1 MIICCMAF
9 VSVVIRV
16 LLLLLTSPYYMN
28 CIIFTVPYLWQ
39 HKVKITVIIYFHE
52 LVVRCQDRWGHG
64 PTGQWWISC
73 SVTGRFRLYLP
84 SFLRYVLSKLL
95 FFFEIHLKVITFTSC
110 VYIQPKRYILHL
122 NVVPHKLRWN
132 QCGCKVFFFF
142 FTSKGNVCL
151 YPFANSTFYMM
162 LYHHF
167 QRKFVFG
174 VCNVHQ
180 RKLFILNSNMFQEW
194 ANKPCNVQNQI
205 WFNCSYFWS
214 CHWLSRY

>member
-9 VSVVIRV
+9 VSVVVRV
-16 LLLLLTSPYYMN
+16 LLLLLTSPYYKN

-39 HKVKITVIIYFHE
+39 HKVKISVIIYFHE

-84 SFLRYVLSKLL
+84 SFGMYCQKFYFSSKSTSKLVL
-95 FFFEIHLKVITFTSC
+95 LPHVFIFNPNPIF
-110 VYIQPKRYILHL
+110 YIYVSYHINWGET
-122 NVVPHKLRWN
+122 NVVVR
-132 QCGCKVFFFF
+132 FFFF
-142 FTSKGNVCL
+142 FFLLVKAM
-151 YPFANSTFYMM
+151 FACVRFPIQPSMM
-162 LYHHF
+162 LYPHF

-174 VCNVHQ
+174 VCNVHR

>member
-1 MIICCMAF
+1 MIIRCMAF

-64 PTGQWWISC
+64 PTGKWWISC

-84 SFLRYVLSKLL
+84 SFGMYCQNFYFSSKCTSKLL
-95 FFFEIHLKVITFTSC
+95 LLPHVFTFNPNPIF
-110 VYIQPKRYILHL
+110 YIYMLYHINWGET
-122 NVVPHKLRWN
+122 NVVAR
-132 QCGCKVFFFF
+132 FSFFF

-151 YPFANSTFYMM
+151 YPFPNSTFYMM

-174 VCNVHQ
+174 VCNLHQ
-180 RKLFILNSNMFQEW
+180 RKLFILNSNMCQEW